1 MTTLLTRDQWI
12 AACHF
17 HDLSEREV
25 LREIGR
31 RVGNARDRAAEG
43 HHLAHPLVLL
53 DLDSTLYEVGPR
65 THQILL
71 EWTETQNARS
81 FGLARDRIAEV
92 ARHHVGYSLKDT
104 FDALGLD
111 AQDKNVQAAL
121 KDAKQFWTDRF
132 FTSEYLKFDHAYAG
146 ASHFAQ
152 EVHELGAEII
162 YLTGRDE
169 PNMGEGTRAK
179 LIEDRFPWKDQ
190 SRELVGGPRTHL
202 LMKPHISMDDLE
214 FKQSAAHYIKQHGTL
229 IASFENE
236 PPNLVAL
243 RDLFPDSMHVFMDTV
258 CSDRPAPVRKDLYRI
273 KGFSAR

>member
-81 FGLARDRIAEV
+81 FGFSRCINSNPKVPQYCCLSR
-92 ARHHVGYSLKDT
+92 S
-104 FDALGLD
+104 
-111 AQDKNVQAAL
+111 N
-121 KDAKQFWTDRF
+121 
-132 FTSEYLKFDHAYAG
+132 TS
-146 ASHFAQ
+146 
-152 EVHELGAEII
+152 
-162 YLTGRDE
+162 
-169 PNMGEGTRAK
+169 
-179 LIEDRFPWKDQ
+179 
-190 SRELVGGPRTHL
+190 SRV
-202 LMKPHISMDDLE
+202 
-214 FKQSAAHYIKQHGTL
+214 
-229 IASFENE
+229 
-236 PPNLVAL
+236 
-243 RDLFPDSMHVFMDTV
+243 
-258 CSDRPAPVRKDLYRI
+258 
-273 KGFSAR
+273 